1 MSKNM
6 NQNMMSNMLNMM
18 NNPEVMAKMGD
29 LMKTPKMQE
38 LVSNPDLM
46 NSVMDIFGMPSNEQ
60 PKLKFQPFDNAT
72 LEGLTNEKYNGQS
85 VTIVEFNDK
94 KNRYIV
100 ELEDKSQIMIKE
112 ENLVGQI
119 IEAEV
124 DTVEGNE
131 EEVVE
136 DEPILDEIN

>member
-1 MSKNM
+1 
-6 NQNMMSNMLNMM
+6 
-18 NNPEVMAKMGD
+18 
-29 LMKTPKMQE
+29 
-38 LVSNPDLM
+38 
-46 NSVMDIFGMPSNEQ
+46 
-60 PKLKFQPFDNAT
+60 NAT